1 MASIAVQAF
10 SKAVTERQMESSRCS
25 RSNLMSASEQHSILQ
40 EIVSHFETLGM
51 RIEHAIDVFA
61 QDDSGSVNLAAL
73 HRAKDAAQR
82 GASLAR
88 DATSDLRRAF
98 D

>member
-1 MASIAVQAF
+1 
-10 SKAVTERQMESSRCS
+10 
-25 RSNLMSASEQHSILQ
+25 MSASEQHSILQ
-40 EIVSHFETLGM
+40 EIVSHFETLVM